1 MSLIGNAM
9 AGKLLRG
16 KINKL
21 DVIYY
26 DTYEI
31 AVKHGYEGTVE
42 EWLATLGGGSSSKLS
57 SVTILAS
64 EWVDVAESLFAQ
76 VVSIDGTT
84 EYSKVDLLPSV
95 EQLAIFRNK
104 DVTFVT
110 ENEDGVVTVYAIGEK
125 PLLDYTMQVQIT
137 EVTV

>member
-1 MSLIGNAM
+1 MSLIGNA
-9 AGKLLRG
+9 AAKRLRG
-16 KINKL
+16 KINGL
-21 DVIYY
+21 DVIYI

-31 AVKHGYEGTVE
+31 AVKNGYEGTVE
-42 EWLATLGGGSSSKLS
+42 EWLATLGVGSSKIST
-57 SVTILAS
+57 VTILS
-64 EWVDVAESLFAQ
+64 SKWENVAESLYAQ
-76 VVSIDGTT
+76 VVTIDGVT

-95 EQLAIFRNK
+95 EQLAIFHNK

-137 EVTV
+137 EVVV

>member
-31 AVKHGYEGTVE
+31 AVRNGYEGTVE
-42 EWLATLGGGSSSKLS
+42 QWLATLGGGSSKLS

-64 EWVDVAESLFAQ
+64 EWEDVAESLYSQ
-76 VVSIDGTT
+76 VVNIEGTT

-95 EQLAIFRNK
+95 EQLAIFHNK

-110 ENEDGVVTVYAIGEK
+110 ENEDGIVTVYAIGEK